1 MTSTARV
8 KHELTGRP
16 LPKECC
22 RRCEL
27 MALVHWRGYLTLRNG
42 RRLLSITV
50 GRHYPACYVFQ
61 LLKSMG
67 VKEIRVIRQQRKRLG
82 KTSYLLQVYGA
93 EAVEDLLV
101 SLKLQEP
108 GEQSPRFSPF
118 PMKFDD
124 EQRCCQ
130 RAFLRGVFL
139 AAGSLSVS
147 SRSGYHLEI
156 GCSSPE
162 DAESLQKLMNI
173 FSLEPSLRRRD
184 KTSFLY
190 IKKGDAVA
198 DFLRVIGAYRALL
211 ELESGRVVK
220 SMRNQV
226 NRLVNC
232 DTANLEKVV
241 ATAHK
246 QLALIEE
253 AEERIG
259 LHNLPPSL
267 QEVAHL
273 RRSHPEASL
282 RELGEMLRPPLG
294 KSGISH
300 RFRQLEKLVRDLES
314 RDGEKKRAPGSL

>member
-42 RRLLSITV
+42 SRLLSITV
-50 GRHYPACYVFQ
+50 DRHYLARYVFQ

-124 EQRCCQ
+124 EQRCCEP
-130 RAFLRGVFL
+130 FKGVFL
-139 AAGSLSVS
+139 AAGSLASPAAPVI
-147 SRSGYHLEI
+147 LEI

-162 DAESLQKLMNI
+162 DAES
-173 FSLEPSLRRRD
+173 P
-184 KTSFLY
+184 
-190 IKKGDAVA
+190 
-198 DFLRVIGAYRALL
+198 
-211 ELESGRVVK
+211 
-220 SMRNQV
+220 
-226 NRLVNC
+226 C
-232 DTANLEKVV
+232 
-241 ATAHK
+241 
-246 QLALIEE
+246 
-253 AEERIG
+253 
-259 LHNLPPSL
+259 
-267 QEVAHL
+267 
-273 RRSHPEASL
+273 RS
-282 RELGEMLRPPLG
+282 
-294 KSGISH
+294 
-300 RFRQLEKLVRDLES
+300 
-314 RDGEKKRAPGSL
+314 